1 MSNFERYFSLYETT
15 DPPPI
20 ITDGYRKVYNN
31 YIGELPTVQEQDV
44 NLGESSKSFSF
55 NLDGV
60 LQNSSSSNKL
70 NSSHNIQ
77 ESSNTIINYFLD
89 KGLTLN
95 QAKGIYGNLMQE
107 SGGNINATSRD
118 GHNSYGLAQWTGDRK
133 QKLFSMYGRNPTM
146 KQQLDFLWWELNN
159 SEKSALEALKNTST
173 IYDATKVF
181 MNKFERPHKNYANFS
196 RRLKYANSI
205 V

>member
-1 MSNFERYFSLYETT
+1 MNNFERYFSLYETT

-20 ITDGYRKVYNN
+20 ITDGYRKVYSN

-44 NLGESSKSFSF
+44 NLEKSSKPFSF

-60 LQNSSSSNKL
+60 LQNSDSSNKL

-77 ESSNTIINYFLD
+77 ESSNAIINYFLD

-107 SGGNINATSRD
+107 SGGNINAISKD

-133 QKLFSMYGRNPTM
+133 QKLFSMYGHNPTM

-159 SEKSALEALKNTST
+159 SEKSALKALKNTST
-173 IYDATKVF
+173 IYDATKIF

>member
-1 MSNFERYFSLYETT
+1 MNNFKRYFSVYEVT

-20 ITDGYRKVYNN
+20 ITDGYRKVYNKYN
-31 YIGELPTVQEQDV
+31 GEFPTMQKQDI
-44 NLGESSKSFSF
+44 NLEKSSKPFSF

-60 LQNSSSSNKL
+60 LQDFDSSNKL
-70 NSSHNIQ
+70 NSYHNIQ
-77 ESSNTIINYFLD
+77 EPSNDIINYFLD

-133 QKLFSMYGRNPTM
+133 QRLFSMYGSNPTM
-146 KQQLDFLWWELNN
+146 RQQLDFLWWELNN
-159 SEKSALEALKNTST
+159 SEKSALEALRNTST
-173 IYDATKVF
+173 VYDATKVF